1 MRRRLKR
8 STCVGIFLAV
18 FVTMAGALD
27 LGKIGVK
34 KGKGGA
40 MPFNFDA
47 PAASQAEDFIHVSGA
62 GHLKAIKKLAIV
74 NFTVEYTLSNKAK
87 VTTRRPGMMASAT
100 AEVGIPE
107 SDPEI
112 LVQITNALYD
122 RLVEDIKGAGVELV
136 PFETLKEEKRFQK
149 LKGAQKESPW
159 VAKVKDGTSVFV
171 GARGMPVY
179 LDNPDRADF
188 LKGLGM
194 IFGTNT
200 RMHESFLAN
209 DIKGHLLSVNA
220 VIDFADLKAKGSLG
234 EADIAIDRE
243 QFLHAG
249 NTRYRFVKLGQPDLA
264 TISVKSGILPETN
277 PYTNIK
283 EGRWKTKFWQ
293 FNMDN
298 TVKST
303 REISYDY
310 NPIVYYQNCQ
320 NLLLAAN
327 AMMMTEFYKARGLTP
342 PASASKSLAEID
354 GATPR
359 STTAS
364 EGQ

>member
-1 MRRRLKR
+1 MTTIKR
-8 STCVGIFLAV
+8 SVLIGACVAIFV
-18 FVTMAGALD
+18 SMASALD

-47 PAASQAEDFIHVSGA
+47 PAASQSEDFIHVSGA
-62 GHLKAIKKLAIV
+62 GHLKGIKKLAIV
-74 NFTVEYTLSNKAK
+74 NFTVEYTLSKKATI
-87 VTTRRPGMMASAT
+87 TTRRPGMTASSSADV
-100 AEVGIPE
+100 EIPDA
-107 SDPEI
+107 DPEI

-122 RLVEDIKGAGVELV
+122 RLVEDIKGAGIELV

-171 GARGMPVY
+171 GAHGMPVY
-179 LDNPDRADF
+179 LDNPERADF

-194 IFGTNT
+194 MFGTNT

-220 VIDFADLKAKGSLG
+220 VIDFSDLKEKGSLG
-234 EADIAIDRE
+234 NADIAIDRE

-264 TISVKSGILPETN
+264 AITVKSGILPDTN
-277 PYTNIK
+277 PYTDVK
-283 EGRWKTKFWQ
+283 VGRWKTKFWQ
-293 FNMDN
+293 WNMDN
-298 TVKST
+298 SVEST
-303 REISYDY
+303 RETTYKY
-310 NPIVYYQNCQ
+310 NPAVYYQNCQ

-342 PASASKSLAEID
+342 PASATKSLAEID
-354 GATPR
+354 GAGP
-359 STTAS
+359 AS
-364 EGQ
+364 ANTEAQ